1 MIWDVLYI
9 FMYIYRQNKHTCI
22 WNTNHLYPG
31 RSYIAPQG
39 PCPPHPPP
47 PQKKYICIFF
57 SPRTILVTGYSP
69 PKKLEPAP
77 PIISKISS

>member
-9 FMYIYRQNKHTCI
+9 FMYIYRQSKHTCI

-39 PCPPHPPP
+39 PCPP
-47 PQKKYICIFF
+47 QKKKKNF

-69 PKKLEPAP
+69 PKKLELAP
-77 PIISKISS
+77 PIFSKISS